1 MSNIIEQIT
10 GDRMIAR
17 QERDTATY
25 QILTQIVGTYQQG
38 AGLKKPKVGDNV
50 AIEIIREIIA
60 GNNTSLKEMRE
71 RNENGVYDEKILF
84 LETQSEM
91 LGHYLP
97 TLLTEDELREILSGG
112 EFANIGEFQK
122 HLRENFTNRF
132 QPGVA
137 AQVFNSSK
145 G

>member
-1 MSNIIEQIT
+1 MSTIIEQIT

-25 QILTQIVGTYQQG
+25 QILTQILGSYQQG
-38 AGLKKPKVGDNV
+38 AGMKKPKTGDSA
-50 AIEIIREIIA
+50 AIEIIREIVA

-71 RNENGVYDEKILF
+71 RNDDGGYDEKILF

-91 LGHYLP
+91 LSHYLP
-97 TLLTEDELREILSGG
+97 TLLTEAELRKILEEGV
-112 EFANIGEFQK
+112 FLNIGAFQSV
-122 HLRENFTNRF
+122 LRENYPNRF
-132 QPGVA
+132 QPGLA